1 MADGT
6 RIDLIEKNGL
16 FYLRLEQIF
25 EPDEIRAMV
34 AMTPPHQRPPIL
46 KGKMALELVW
56 ICGIADFIS
65 HRNGF
70 K

>member
-25 EPDEIRAMV
+25 EPDEIRAMI
-34 AMTPPHQRPPIL
+34 AMTPPHQPSNFTR
-46 KGKMALELVW
+46 KGQD
-56 ICGIADFIS
+56 GS
-65 HRNGF
+65 RS
-70 K
+70 